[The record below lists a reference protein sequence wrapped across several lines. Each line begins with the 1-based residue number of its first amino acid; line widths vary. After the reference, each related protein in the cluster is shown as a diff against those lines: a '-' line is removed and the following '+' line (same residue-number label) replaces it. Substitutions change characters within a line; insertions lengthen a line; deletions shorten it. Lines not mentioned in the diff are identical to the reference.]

1 MTTLESTTYTHEA
14 DLQRLNA
21 LICKHL
27 ESVNPLMSKIVM
39 SLLRTKGKQLRPLLL
54 IMCAKI
60 FGTVDE
66 KVLSAATAVELLHN
80 ASLIHDD
87 VVDNSPTRRS
97 RPTVNAVWDNHVAVL
112 VGDFFTSSAMQAAI
126 ATGDIAIIG
135 ELCGLGR
142 DLSLG
147 EIDQID
153 NARGHSLDIAGYFR
167 IIDYKTA
174 SLFVAAARMGCLA
187 VGAPREAMDAL
198 AQYALLFGRC
208 FQLRD
213 DVFDYFSS
221 EHVGKPTGN
230 DLREGKVSLP
240 LLLALEKDK
249 ENGSSAAASDS
260 AEIRA
265 LLAKDCLCD
274 EEIARIQAF
283 ARDNGGIEDT
293 YAVMHELRQKA
304 VAALD
309 AVPAGDIRSQLID
322 LFDFVIERQY

>member
-1 MTTLESTTYTHEA
+1 MTTLQSITLQYKE
-14 DLQRLNA
+14 DLERLNT
-21 LICKHL
+21 LITTHL
-27 ESVNPLMSKIVM
+27 SSVNPLMSKIVT

-54 IMCAKI
+54 MMCAKA
-60 FGTVDE
+60 FGAIDE
-66 KVLSAATAVELLHN
+66 KVLSAAVAVELLHN

-97 RPTVNAVWDNHVAVL
+97 HPTVNAIWDNHVAVL

-126 ATGDIAIIG
+126 STGDIRIIE

-147 EIDQID
+147 EIDQIN
-153 NARGHSLDIAGYFR
+153 NARCHHLDKDAYYH

-174 SLFVAAARMGCLA
+174 SLFVAASRMGCHA
-187 VGAPREAMDAL
+187 ANASAEATDAL
-198 AQYALLFGRC
+198 SNYALLFGRC

-221 EHVGKPTGN
+221 DIIGKPTGN

-240 LLLALEKDK
+240 LLLALENKGHGYEEIIALLEHD
-249 ENGSSAAASDS
+249 SLSD
-260 AEIRA
+260 AEI
-265 LLAKDCLCD
+265 
-274 EEIARIQAF
+274 EHIQAY
-283 ARDNGGIEDT
+283 ARDNGGIDAT
-293 YAVMHELRQKA
+293 YDVMNDLRRQAVEKLQVLPNDEIRQ
-304 VAALD
+304 
-309 AVPAGDIRSQLID
+309 QLTA

>member
-1 MTTLESTTYTHEA
+1 MTTLQSITLQYKE
-14 DLQRLNA
+14 DLERLNT
-21 LICKHL
+21 LITKHL
-27 ESVNPLMSKIVM
+27 SSVNPLMSKIVT

-54 IMCAKI
+54 MMSAKA
-60 FGTVDE
+60 FGAIDE
-66 KVLSAATAVELLHN
+66 KVLSAAVAVELLHN

-97 RPTVNAVWDNHVAVL
+97 HPTVNAVWDNHVAVL

-126 ATGDIAIIG
+126 STGDIRIIE

-147 EIDQID
+147 EIDQIN
-153 NARGHSLDIAGYFR
+153 NARCHLLDKDAYYH

-174 SLFVAAARMGCLA
+174 SLFVAASRMGCHA
-187 VGAPREAMDAL
+187 ANASAEATDAL
-198 AQYALLFGRC
+198 SDYALLFGRC

-221 EHVGKPTGN
+221 DIIGKPTGN

-240 LLLALEKDK
+240 LLLALENKGQGYEDIIALL
-249 ENGSSAAASDS
+249 EHDSLSD
-260 AEIRA
+260 AEI
-265 LLAKDCLCD
+265 
-274 EEIARIQAF
+274 EHIQAY
-283 ARDNGGIEDT
+283 ARDNGGIDAT
-293 YAVMHELRQKA
+293 YSVMNDLRRQAVEKLQVLPNDEIRQ
-304 VAALD
+304 
-309 AVPAGDIRSQLID
+309 QLTA